1 MSEGGK
7 ILITHLAAHS
17 RSVVLCYAALSLF
30 SVIVSCSHVWA
41 GKPPPCP
48 SPSDGAIENIAALVE
63 ENESDPSRY
72 SFVLVWVSEIERFCS
87 SLNAARGDD

>member
-1 MSEGGK
+1 
-7 ILITHLAAHS
+7 LITHLAVLS
-17 RSVVLCYAALSLF
+17 RSVVLSSIAFGIF
-30 SVIVSCSHVWA
+30 SAIVSCSHVWA